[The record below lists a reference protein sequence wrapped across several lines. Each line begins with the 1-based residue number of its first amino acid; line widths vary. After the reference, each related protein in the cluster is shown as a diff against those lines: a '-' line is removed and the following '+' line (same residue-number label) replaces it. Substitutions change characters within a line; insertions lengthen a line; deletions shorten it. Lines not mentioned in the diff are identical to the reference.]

1 MISDVF
7 LIESFTFVMRLKEI
21 EGIWESWKMYTFSN
35 AVILLN
41 MVIEEYFPLSFS
53 SNKKH
58 PISMFCIY
66 SA

>member
-1 MISDVF
+1 MISDICVLESSILF
-7 LIESFTFVMRLKEI
+7 MRLEEIESIQEL
-21 EGIWESWKMYTFSN
+21 WKMYTFSN

-41 MVIEEYFPLSFS
+41 MVIELFFPLSFS
-53 SNKKH
+53 SNEKH